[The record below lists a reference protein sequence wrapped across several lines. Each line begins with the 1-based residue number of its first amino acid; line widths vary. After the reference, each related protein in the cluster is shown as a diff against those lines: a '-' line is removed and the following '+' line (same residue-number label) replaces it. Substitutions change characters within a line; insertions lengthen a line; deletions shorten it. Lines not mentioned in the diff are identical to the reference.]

1 MWNKVGMVSLGC
13 AKNQVDAEIML
24 GLLRENGYKI
34 VNESSQADILIVNTC
49 GFIGPAKE
57 ESINAILEQGQ
68 YKKTGSCRA
77 LIVSG
82 CLGERYSRE
91 LMKGIPEIDA
101 VVGTGNYTRIIEVL
115 EDVRKGKHQA
125 YLGHLNDF
133 TDEGLPRIIS
143 TTGPVAYLKIAEGC
157 DNCCSYC
164 IIPRLRGRFR
174 SRKPSSIVKEAKS
187 MVEKGIREFIIV
199 AQDVT
204 RYGEDSKGKY
214 NLVTLLQELCPIPDL
229 KRIRLMYCY
238 PDRITGELMDEIA
251 GENKVCNY
259 LDIPIQH
266 VNSKILSG
274 MNRDTTEQQIRM
286 LLKSLRERM
295 PGIVIRTSLM
305 VGFPGEGESEFQ
317 DLLNF
322 VREGHFNHVGVFA
335 YSREEGTRAA
345 DFPNQVKESVKEERR
360 IRLMSA
366 QRQVSRKW
374 MTARLGQICEVLVEG
389 REKEGLYYG
398 RSCGE
403 APEVDGLIYIRS
415 QSPLPIGSFVNVVI
429 KKAYDYDLMGE
440 VYESRK

>member
-1 MWNKVGMVSLGC
+1 MWNKVGVVSLGC

-24 GLLRENGYKI
+24 GLLRENGYEI
-34 VNESSQADILIVNTC
+34 VNKSSQADILIVNTC

-57 ESINAILEQGQ
+57 ESINTILEQGQ
-68 YKKTGSCRA
+68 YKETGRCRA

-91 LMKGIPEIDA
+91 LMKEIPEIDA

-115 EDVRKGKHQA
+115 EDVRKGRHQA

-157 DNCCSYC
+157 DNHCSYC

-174 SRKPSSIVKEAKS
+174 SRKPSAIVEEAKS
-187 MVEKGIREFIIV
+187 MTKKGIREFIIV

-204 RYGEDSKGKY
+204 RYGEDSEGEFH
-214 NLVTLLQELCPIPDL
+214 LITLLRELCQIPDL
-229 KRIRLMYCY
+229 KWIRLMYCY
-238 PDRITGELMDEIA
+238 PDRITPELMDEMVRQDKI
-251 GENKVCNY
+251 CNY

-266 VNSKILSG
+266 VNPKILSG
-274 MNRDTTEQQIRM
+274 MNRDTTEHQIRI

-317 DLLNF
+317 DLLDF
-322 VREGHFNHVGVFA
+322 VKEGHFNHVGVFA

-360 IRLMSA
+360 IRLMAA
-366 QRQVSRKW
+366 QRQVSRKR
-374 MTARLGQICEVLVEG
+374 MEARVGQICEVLVEG
-389 REKEGLYYG
+389 REGKGLYYG

-415 QSPLPIGSFVNVVI
+415 QTPLPIDSFVNVAV
-429 KKAYDYDLMGE
+429 KKAYDYDLVGE